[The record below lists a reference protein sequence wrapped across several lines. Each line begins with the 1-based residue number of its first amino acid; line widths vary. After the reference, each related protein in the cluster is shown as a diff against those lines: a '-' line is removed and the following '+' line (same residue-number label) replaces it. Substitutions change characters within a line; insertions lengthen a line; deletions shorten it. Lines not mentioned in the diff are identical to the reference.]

1 MLEQEEQQALSLLKG
16 VNDPELGINI
26 VDLGLV
32 YTIEAKEKVIEIQ
45 MTLTTKGCPM
55 GGAIM
60 ENVNQTLEN
69 HFPNKQISVMLVWEP
84 PWSPDMISEEGME
97 MLGW

>member
-1 MLEQEEQQALSLLKG
+1 MLSLLKG

-32 YTIEAKEKVIEIQ
+32 YTIEAKEAVIEIQ

-60 ENVNQTLEN
+60 ENVNQTLEDQ
-69 HFPNKQISVMLVWEP
+69 FPNKQMSVRLVWEP
-84 PWSPDMISEEGME
+84 PWSPEMISEEGMA